1 MSDQFRSD
9 QNFLTLKVY
18 SFWSI
23 LHIRQFR
30 HLLVCLISVIVQN
43 SLKAE
48 IRWTPDGQWLA
59 FRQVTSNQP
68 LKVFEPGWIFNPS
81 RFIAP
86 KPDPDIRSTEPSLH
100 TIWVGRADLQ
110 VWHKMATSEIFLSD
124 PAWSPDGKSLFYA
137 AVEKSSDKKLYWR
150 IRQVSSF
157 SKSKNSGLIVWEKP
171 LPDDW
176 RPKTSGKLA
185 RAILGQLQV
194 GTDSLLIFADP
205 IAEELLLFKAD
216 SQEIVTRFPNGH
228 LAKISPTGES
238 VAWLRSEIWPSAFA
252 ELMITKVSDP
262 VHTSRLRNVMPD
274 SAPIFSADGQ
284 AIYIARHQKPP
295 EALNVPRGSDWP
307 ELCRV
312 ELKSLKTTRYSP
324 LVATPVLPSE
334 RLSGISFTLDPDE
347 ELLLYSPAISPRPV
361 EIVWFQPK
369 TAATYKRF
377 PPLDLNTPVS
387 SLSIS
392 AEDRLALRFGNQDFP
407 LESAELPAALCELI
421 SEQIHPFVPDD
432 ATGQLWVELLAR
444 AIARILYTE
453 LPAPEMLAETRIKNR
468 FSLVPTMDE
477 VQGDGPATIRL
488 RRVANVGLRSLG
500 MDPKNIKPTDLERL
514 SAWQIEA
521 AALFLNLTN
530 HHKEALVALEMI
542 RPTTLTGTD
551 RARLIAMKAQ
561 EEIANGNPDQASMIL
576 TELMRFEPKILG
588 SLESDGAGGLRLEKV
603 RPDAW
608 SEYLQKMSAA
618 AANPPSSAEGK
629 TPLNPLGHFN
639 PDDPENDLDL
649 KMQPPQ
655 PERFR

>member
-1 MSDQFRSD
+1 M
-9 QNFLTLKVY
+9 
-18 SFWSI
+18 
-23 LHIRQFR
+23 
-30 HLLVCLISVIVQN
+30 
-43 SLKAE
+43 
-48 IRWTPDGQWLA
+48 
-59 FRQVTSNQP
+59 
-68 LKVFEPGWIFNPS
+68 
-81 RFIAP
+81 
-86 KPDPDIRSTEPSLH
+86 
-100 TIWVGRADLQ
+100 
-110 VWHKMATSEIFLSD
+110 
-124 PAWSPDGKSLFYA
+124 
-137 AVEKSSDKKLYWR
+137 
-150 IRQVSSF
+150 
-157 SKSKNSGLIVWEKP
+157 
-171 LPDDW
+171 
-176 RPKTSGKLA
+176 
-185 RAILGQLQV
+185 
-194 GTDSLLIFADP
+194 IFADP
-205 IAEELLLFKAD
+205 VAEELLLFKAD

-252 ELMITKVSDP
+252 ELMITKVSDA

-312 ELKSLKTTRYSP
+312 ELKSLKTARYSP

-377 PPLDLNTPVS
+377 PPLDLNTQVS
-387 SLSIS
+387 NLSIS
-392 AEDRLALRFGNQDFP
+392 AEDRLALRFGHQEFP

-432 ATGQLWVELLAR
+432 ATCQQWVELLTR

-453 LPAPEMLAETRIKNR
+453 LPAPEMLAESRIKNR

-477 VQGDGPATIRL
+477 VQGDGPANIRL

-500 MDPKNIKPTDLERL
+500 MDPKNIKPNDLERL

-530 HHKEALVALEMI
+530 HHKEALDALEMI
-542 RPTTLTGTD
+542 RPTSLSGPD

-561 EEIANGNPDQASMIL
+561 EEIATGNSGQASIIL
-576 TELMRFEPKILG
+576 TELMRYEPKILG
-588 SLESDGAGGLRLEKV
+588 TIESDGAGGLRLEKV
-603 RPDAW
+603 KPDSWAD
-608 SEYLQKMSAA
+608 YLQKMAESAA
-618 AANPPSSAEGK
+618 KPPSSAEGK

-639 PDDPENDLDL
+639 PDDPENDPDL
-649 KMQPPQ
+649 KMQPPM